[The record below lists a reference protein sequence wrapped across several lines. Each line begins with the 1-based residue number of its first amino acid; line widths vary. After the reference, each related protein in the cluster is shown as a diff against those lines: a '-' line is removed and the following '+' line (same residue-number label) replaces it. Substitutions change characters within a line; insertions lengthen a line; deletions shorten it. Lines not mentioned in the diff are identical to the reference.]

1 MALLPTIMELFSK
14 ILKPS
19 HRGQHEIAIMSRFYA
34 CLVFMIMLVT
44 VMASTFLSGGSN
56 IVDYFKNF
64 TENIEHIADLLGEGL
79 ASMSIYFLL
88 YILLNTFM
96 TLPKE
101 VCCFMQMC
109 ILSTFSSVPTTTV
122 VPAQLSYL

>member
-1 MALLPTIMELFSK
+1 MGTLPIMMALFSN

-19 HRGQHEIAIMSRFYA
+19 HRGQHEIAIMSRYYT

-44 VMASTFLSGGSN
+44 VVASTFLNGGSD
-56 IVDYFKNF
+56 IWDYFANF
-64 TENIEHIADLLGEGL
+64 ADQVGDIANLLAEGL

-96 TLPKE
+96 TLPLE
-101 VCCFMQMC
+101 V
-109 ILSTFSSVPTTTV
+109 
-122 VPAQLSYL
+122 